1 MSTPDLRRKGKPF
14 WREMTVAQ
22 IREPKGAQCVEAAFL
37 ESARFYELPRAHP
50 GFDRILGQLRDA
62 MAKRRVVK
70 VRLASPDSDVI
81 EDVRM
86 P

>member
-1 MSTPDLRRKGKPF
+1 LSTPDPDGKGKPF

-22 IREPKGAQCVEAAFL
+22 IREPDGAQYVEAAFL
-37 ESARFYELPRAHP
+37 ESARFYELPRTHP
-50 GFDRILGQLRDA
+50 GFARILAQLHDA

-70 VRLASPDSDVI
+70 VRLASLDSGIIQDVSG
-81 EDVRM
+81 

>member
-1 MSTPDLRRKGKPF
+1 MSTPDPDGKGKPF

-22 IREPKGAQCVEAAFL
+22 IREPDGAQCVEAAFL

-50 GFDRILGQLRDA
+50 GFARILEQLRDA
-62 MAKRRVVK
+62 MATRRIVK
-70 VRLASPDSDVI
+70 VRLATLDSGII
-81 EDVRM
+81 EDVRG